1 MGRTRISEDR
11 IIAAVITAG
20 GLLLAVL
27 CLAGYIFGSGRFSAG
42 ILAGGILA
50 LGNFFW
56 MRNTLRRVL
65 HLQSHQAGSFAQ
77 LRYLLRLAFLA
88 LALYVLIV
96 HAAMDIKGLVL
107 GLSVLV
113 VAITGLSFYMLLDKG
128 E

>member
-11 IIAAVITAG
+11 VIAAVTKG
-20 GLLLAVL
+20 GVLLLVVL
-27 CLAGYIFGSGRFSAG
+27 CLAGYLFVSWKFAAG

-50 LGNFFW
+50 LGNFYW

-65 HLQSHQAGSFAQ
+65 HLQPSQASSFAQ
-77 LRYLLRLAFLA
+77 FRYLLRLGFAA
-88 LALYVLIV
+88 LVLYVLIV
-96 HAAMDIKGLVL
+96 HASIDITGLIL

-113 VAITGLSFYMLLDKG
+113 VTIAGLSFYMLLDKG

>member
-11 IIAAVITAG
+11 VIAAVTTCG
-20 GLLLAVL
+20 VLLLVIL
-27 CLAGYIFGSGRFSAG
+27 CLTGYLLGSEKFAAG

-50 LGNFFW
+50 LGNFYW

-65 HLQSHQAGSFAQ
+65 HLQPRQASSFAQ
-77 LRYLLRLAFLA
+77 RRYLLRLAFAA

-96 HAAMDIKGLVL
+96 HASIDITGLIV

>member
-11 IIAAVITAG
+11 VIAAVATCG
-20 GLLLAVL
+20 VLLLVIL
-27 CLAGYIFGSGRFSAG
+27 CLTGYLLGSGKFAAG

-50 LGNFFW
+50 LGNFYW
-56 MRNTLRRVL
+56 MQNTLRRVL
-65 HLQSHQAGSFAQ
+65 HLQTPQASSFAQ
-77 LRYLLRLAFLA
+77 RRYLLRLAFAA
-88 LALYVLIV
+88 LVLYVLIV
-96 HAAMDIKGLVL
+96 HASIDITGLIV